1 MLIQFVLRVQV
12 VGELNVRFQFGDGVR
27 GEDQKEGDQLLAECR
42 IEVYAT
48 KDIKAGAE
56 LLGQYGDAFWSGAAK

>member
-12 VGELNVRFQFGDGVR
+12 VGELNVRFQFGDAVR
-27 GEDQKEGDQLLAECR
+27 GDDHKEGDQLLAECL

-48 KDIKAGAE
+48 KDIKAGTE
-56 LLGQYGDAFWSGAAK
+56 LLGQYGDDFWG